1 MEIILSIIGIV
12 IIGLV
17 LFVMTGLFGWAIHYL
32 GGIVGFLAQGSWG
45 CIGYLLKFLV
55 PIFIIIIIIG
65 FLLNG

>member
-32 GGIVGFLAQGSWG
+32 GGIIEFLAQGSWG
-45 CIGYLLKFLV
+45 CIGCLLKILAA
-55 PIFIIIIIIG
+55 IFIIFIIIG